1 MPQAFSMKGI
11 VKVYSDGTVALR
23 GVDFSAEEGEI
34 HGLLGE
40 NGAGKTTLMNIL
52 FGRIRMT
59 RGETFVRGKRAII
72 KSPHDAMA
80 LGIGMVHQH
89 FMLIPAFTALDNVIL
104 GLETAKK
111 GVMIDRKTAREK
123 LEALIKSSGLAV
135 DLDARVEDLPVGIQQ
150 RLEILKLMY
159 RGADIIVLDEPTSVL
174 TPVEV
179 DELFSFLRSLKAQ
192 GKTVVFISH
201 KLREVMAITDRVT
214 VLRKGQLV
222 RTVKTAE
229 TTQGALAQMMVGRD
243 VVFTLTK
250 KPSTPGEV
258 VLSVRDLKVRDVTG
272 RQTVKGVSFDVR
284 GGEIF
289 GIAGVEGNG
298 QTQLVEALTGLTK
311 VQSGTVLLGG
321 VEVQNRPPHVLY
333 AQGLAHVPED
343 RHRRGLI
350 LEFSMLENS
359 VLGLQMR
366 EPFSG
371 RFGVLDPEEME
382 KWTQK
387 IISDFSVD
395 VSSTSS
401 PASSLSGG
409 NQQKVICGREMLKN
423 PRIVVASQPTRG
435 LDVAATEYIRSL
447 LLKMRDEGKGVLLVS
462 ADLDEVTMLSDRM
475 AIMYEGQFV
484 DIVDPSKVSERD
496 LGLMFGGI
504 KREAPA

>member
-1 MPQAFSMKGI
+1 MKGI